1 MAYAP
6 MRNVVALDVD
16 AGALFAK
23 GELTELAARDRA
35 RGDPSSS
42 SKGRTRLRSMKEG
55 NGSGEARSGRG
66 GR

>member
-6 MRNVVALDVD
+6 MRTVVALDVD
-16 AGALFAK
+16 AGALLAK
-23 GELTELAARDRA
+23 GVLTELAARDRA
-35 RGDPSSS
+35 RGDPSLS
-42 SKGRTRLRSMKEG
+42 SKERLRLRSMKEG